1 MYNILNNPQLG
12 ELEIIEVYEYF
23 NMPLLF
29 SCKNSVG
36 SFYIALCADD
46 LPEHD
51 MWLYTEVSL
60 KRLNLIR
67 SALDSVYNAFAQ
79 PEMGR
84 LLKVTI
90 PHNNSATFNSDY
102 VTPSELDENVFPPIS
117 KYVVP
122 KETPL
127 VSPTSIV
134 EVAKLLG
141 REIIRFNFKSI
152 EGYNAEA
159 PIAQLGSVLN
169 CFQNVMDI
177 IEVARQNFRNIT
189 PAIRERMRF
198 YALATEPGSFEIK
211 LASKKEDMSQQKWLD
226 LPSEQEATITQFFN
240 LVKSKDNRQD
250 LKGILTEL
258 GLRTT
263 NGYRYLLASLNK
275 LDADVT
281 MSWTSPKANEDVVAS
296 LSRSE
301 IPQLVEILKSIEEE
315 QAKPQTIKGE
325 LIGLSLDRNRFEL
338 QVNGEENPI
347 RGVIGDNPNVNI
359 TQATISSQYKALI
372 QEIVKRNETTNEVV
386 KIEHILLNLE
396 KVTQD

>member
-29 SCKNSVG
+29 SCKNLVS

-67 SALDSVYNAFAQ
+67 SALDSVYNAFAK

-90 PHNNSATFNSDY
+90 PRNNSATFNSEY
-102 VTPSELDENVFPPIS
+102 VTPSELDENVFPPVS
-117 KYVVP
+117 KYVVR

-127 VSPTSIV
+127 VSQTSIV

-141 REIIRFNFKSI
+141 RDIVGFNFKSI
-152 EGYNAEA
+152 VGYNAEA

-169 CFQNVMDI
+169 CFQNVMNI
-177 IEVARQNFRNIT
+177 IEVARRNLGKIT
-189 PAIRERMRF
+189 PAIKETMRF
-198 YALATEPGSFEIK
+198 YALPFQPGSFEIK
-211 LASKKEDMSQQKWLD
+211 LASKKRNESQMELFEV
-226 LPSEQEATITQFFN
+226 PSEQNETLTQFFN
-240 LVKSKDNRQD
+240 LLESKDNESD
-250 LKGILTEL
+250 LKDILTKL

-263 NGYRYLLASLNK
+263 NQYRYLLTSLDK
-275 LDADVT
+275 LDTDIT
-281 MSWTSPKANEDVVAS
+281 MSWTSPIVNKDTVVYFSKNEISLLIETLKA
-296 LSRSE
+296 
-301 IPQLVEILKSIEEE
+301 IEEE
-315 QAKPQTIKGE
+315 QEEPQTIKGE

-338 QVNGEENPI
+338 QVNSEEDPI

-359 TQATISSQYKALI
+359 TNATISNQYKALI
-372 QEIVKRNETTNEVV
+372 QEIIKRNETTNEVV
-386 KIEHILLNLE
+386 KIEHVLLNLE
-396 KVTQD
+396 EVTQD